1 MEMYCVR
8 TAKITMDGKVLN
20 VNRRP
25 KFRPSKIITYFFLF
39 AFGILFMLPFFWM
52 ILTSLKSQ
60 TEMMTT
66 KIWPSQFHPENYP
79 TALTMLPFFTYLK
92 NTMFLVVVNMFGAV
106 TTSALVAYAF
116 AKIKW
121 KGRDA
126 WFVCVLATMMLP
138 SQVTQIP
145 LFIIYKQLGWLN
157 TYVPLTIGSFF
168 GGGAFNIFLLRQF
181 FKTIPEELNE
191 AAEID
196 GCSEF
201 GIFRRIV
208 LPLCKPALAT
218 IALFTFMG
226 TWNDFYGPLIYLTQP
241 KNFTI
246 ALGLRAFQ
254 GYHSTQYHYLMAA
267 SVVCTI
273 PTLVLFF
280 CFQNY
285 FIEGITLTGIKG

>member
-1 MEMYCVR
+1 
-8 TAKITMDGKVLN
+8 
-20 VNRRP
+20 
-25 KFRPSKIITYFFLF
+25 
-39 AFGILFMLPFFWM
+39 MLPFFWM
-52 ILTSLKSQ
+52 ILTSFKSQ
-60 TEMMTT
+60 TDMMTT
-66 KIWPSQFHPENYP
+66 KIWPSAFHPENYP
-79 TALTMLPFFTYLK
+79 KALTLLPFFSYLK
-92 NTMFLVVVNMFGAV
+92 NTMFLVVVNVIGAV
-106 TTSALVAYAF
+106 TTSSLVAYAF
-116 AKIKW
+116 ARINW

-145 LFIIYKQLGWLN
+145 LFIVYKRLGWLN
-157 TYVPLTIGSFF
+157 TYTPLTIGSYL

-181 FKTIPEELNE
+181 FKTLPEELSE
-191 AAEID
+191 AAKID
-196 GCSEF
+196 GCTEI
-201 GIFRRIV
+201 GIFSRII

-241 KNFTI
+241 EKFTI

-254 GYHSTQYHYLMAA
+254 GYNSTQYNYLMAA

-273 PTLVLFF
+273 PTLTLFF

>member
-1 MEMYCVR
+1 MK
-8 TAKITMDGKVLN
+8 TQKIVLNGRELTVNRQRAVTPGKV
-20 VNRRP
+20 
-25 KFRPSKIITYFFLF
+25 ITYIFLVL
-39 AFGILFMLPFFWM
+39 FGMLFILPFLWM
-52 ILTSLKSQ
+52 VLTSFKSQ

-66 KIWPSQFHPENYP
+66 KIWPSRFYPENYP
-79 TALTMLPFFTYLK
+79 DALTMLPFFTYLK
-92 NTMFLVVVNMFGAV
+92 NTMFLVIVNMIGSV
-106 TTSALVAYAF
+106 CTGALVAYAF
-116 AKIKW
+116 AKIQW

-145 LFIIYKQLGWLN
+145 LFIVYKKFGWLN
-157 TYVPLTIGSFF
+157 TYVPLTVGSFL

-181 FKTIPEELNE
+181 FKTLPEELSE
-191 AAEID
+191 AAQID

-201 GIFRRIV
+201 GIFRRII

-241 KNFTI
+241 EKYTI

-254 GYHSTQYHYLMAA
+254 GYNGTQYNYLMAA

-273 PTLVLFF
+273 PTLTLFF